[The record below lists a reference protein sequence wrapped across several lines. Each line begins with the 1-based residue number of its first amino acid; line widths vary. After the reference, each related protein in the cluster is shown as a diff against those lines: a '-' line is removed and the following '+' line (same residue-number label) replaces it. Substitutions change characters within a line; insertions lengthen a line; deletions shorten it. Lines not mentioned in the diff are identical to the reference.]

1 VSEGDI
7 VHPEDVLTDHAD
19 QSEDEEKKIKDERRK
34 NRVDKVYKL
43 LLKHYPD
50 WAMLYYKVG
59 RIENGV
65 LYFSTTYI
73 KDLFE
78 FAIHKLGWKEKLLE
92 VLKPLGIEDIVV
104 EEKGLSAPYVPSSEE
119 EALKVIEQY
128 FPPGGEQR

>member
-1 VSEGDI
+1 MPTDHEAQSEG
-7 VHPEDVLTDHAD
+7 
-19 QSEDEEKKIKDERRK
+19 EDEEKKLKDIHK
-34 NRVDKVYKL
+34 KDHIDKVYKL

-59 RIENGV
+59 RVENGV

-73 KDLFE
+73 KDMFE
-78 FAIHKLGWKEKLLE
+78 FAIHKLDWKEKLLE

-119 EALKVIEQY
+119 EALKIIERY
-128 FPPGGEQR
+128 FSSGGELGE